1 MRENLFRAKKYEK
14 SVFDETDWV
23 YGSLI
28 DSGNHEQV
36 FIYPWLNGASTMPVR
51 QLVYARMEAVNP
63 ETVGEFTGKV
73 DKNGTNIFEGD
84 VFQLEDDIVAV
95 VVFSDGCFR
104 LEEYGLCGTWTESGY
119 DECGGG
125 YGIIECEP
133 IDWYFLKDMEVIGNI
148 HDNPELIPC

>member
-51 QLVYARMEAVNP
+51 QLVYARMESIKP
-63 ETVGEFTGKV
+63 ETVCQFTGKL
-73 DKNGTNIFEGD
+73 DKNKNKIFEGD
-84 VFQLEDDIVAV
+84 IFHIEDDIFAV
-95 VVFSDGCFR
+95 VIFSGGCFR
-104 LEEYGLCGTWTESGY
+104 LEEHGLCGTWTESGY

-125 YGIIECEP
+125 YGIIDCEP
-133 IDWYFLKDMEVIGNI
+133 IDWHSLIDMEVIGNI
-148 HDNPELIPC
+148 YDNPELIPR